1 MPLKPVA
8 PTKTSRRKLPKTEA
22 APTPQQPKPTQSP
35 ETLPTNTRAIAPSSR
50 QVMPLYNTAQVAHNL
65 NFPEFNPD
73 HYFARNLFTVSS
85 PLQRTTKSEADRM
98 VQEIEEQRQT
108 VRVVQANLGLNRD
121 IVKAGSEQQKLVG
134 DVIDYGTIGMRNQTK
149 FIQYQIAGTDQ
160 ATALVKLDQSNE
172 RFNQEETILN
182 GMLTMTPLIAQEWQ
196 YRQELKRSKI
206 EDLRTAVLR
215 ASSQMDERLSALSSE
230 FQQDMQSLGS

>member
-1 MPLKPVA
+1 
-8 PTKTSRRKLPKTEA
+8 
-22 APTPQQPKPTQSP
+22 
-35 ETLPTNTRAIAPSSR
+35 
-50 QVMPLYNTAQVAHNL
+50 MPLYNTAQVAHNL

-182 GMLTMTPLIAQEWQ
+182 GMMTMTPLIQEEWL
-196 YRQELKRSKI
+196 YRQQLKYSKI
-206 EDLRTAVLR
+206 EDLKTAVLR

-230 FQQDMQSLGS
+230 FQQDIQSLGN